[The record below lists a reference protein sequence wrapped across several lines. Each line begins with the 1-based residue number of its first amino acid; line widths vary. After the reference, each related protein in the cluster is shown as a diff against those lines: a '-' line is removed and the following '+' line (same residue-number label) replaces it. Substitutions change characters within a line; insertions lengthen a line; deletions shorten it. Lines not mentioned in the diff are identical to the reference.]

1 MGAGS
6 TLRLV
11 AFVSLLAP
19 LTGIGAETRGS
30 TPMATRTTG
39 GPFQHEVAHGESLVS
54 LGARY
59 GIDWR
64 DIALEN
70 RLKPGGAIAPGSVLQ
85 LDNRHIVPA
94 LEDEVGLVVNVP
106 QRMLFVSIGGSV
118 EGFPVALGRRDW
130 PTPLGE
136 FSVVAREENPTWD
149 VPTSIQAEMRREG
162 RTVVQK
168 VPPGPA
174 NPLGAF
180 WLGLSLGSV
189 GVHGTNAPLSIFRHV
204 THGCVRLHPDDIARV
219 YPLVPL
225 GTRGRVV
232 YEPILLAATPEG
244 VFLEAHPDIYKRMR
258 KDALSWLRE
267 HAAAA
272 GIDGQIDWAEASKV
286 LQARRG
292 TARRIG
298 CSRSDS

>member
-1 MGAGS
+1 MRVNFKLRVMAYVTLTAAWTGVGAG
-6 TLRLV
+6 
-11 AFVSLLAP
+11 A
-19 LTGIGAETRGS
+19 RGS
-30 TPMATRTTG
+30 APISRLTAG
-39 GPFQHEVAHGESLVS
+39 GPFQHAAAQGDSLVS

-64 DIALEN
+64 DIALAN
-70 RLKPGGAIAPGSVLQ
+70 GLKPGAGIAPGSMLQ
-85 LDNRHIVPA
+85 LDNRHIVPS
-94 LEDEVGLVVNVP
+94 LEGEVTLIVNIP
-106 QRMLFVSIGGSV
+106 QRMLFLATGQSV

-136 FSVVAREENPTWD
+136 FSVLVKEENPTWD

-180 WLGLSLGSV
+180 WLGLGLGSV
-189 GVHGTNAPLSIFRHV
+189 GVHGTNTPLSIFRHV

-225 GTRGRVV
+225 GTRGRIV
-232 YEPILLAATPEG
+232 YEPLLLAETPEG
-244 VFLEAHPDIYKRMR
+244 IFLEAHPDVYRRMG
-258 KDALSWLRE
+258 KDPLSFVRE
-267 HAAAA
+267 RAAVA
-272 GIDGQIDWAEASKV
+272 GLGGHIDWAEATNV

-298 CSRSDS
+298 WIRGGS